1 MAQATTQ
8 QIFKFVDQ
16 TTEQLQKILNVSYRD
31 ALSENIFN
39 ILAQKTY
46 QEDGYPTQEQAQKLN
61 ESYQKFNLK
70 TYSITDIKR
79 ALEFAIVKA
88 QKVDQLDV
96 NLLMTPDVIGTLCAL
111 VIAEIFRDNS
121 QSHLEVMDP
130 TIGTGNLL
138 IETALELKKSTTLN
152 LSLHGIDNDDSLLT
166 IAAALSQA
174 VNEKI
179 DLYHQ
184 DAVADWIISDYDLVL
199 ADLPVGYYPMD
210 DNTLDFQTRAQKG
223 HSYAHHLIIEQAMKN
238 VRPGGIGIFIVPAQ
252 IFQTNQAK
260 TLAHWLVSSVYLQ
273 AVLSLPQT
281 LFASEAAT
289 KSLIVLQRHGQTSQQ
304 TPQVLMG
311 EIPDLG
317 NTSDIIKF
325 KNQLQN
331 WSQKTFKWE
340 K

>member
-1 MAQATTQ
+1 
-8 QIFKFVDQ
+8 
-16 TTEQLQKILNVSYRD
+16 
-31 ALSENIFN
+31 
-39 ILAQKTY
+39 
-46 QEDGYPTQEQAQKLN
+46 
-61 ESYQKFNLK
+61 
-70 TYSITDIKR
+70 
-79 ALEFAIVKA
+79 
-88 QKVDQLDV
+88 
-96 NLLMTPDVIGTLCAL
+96 
-111 VIAEIFRDNS
+111 
-121 QSHLEVMDP
+121 
-130 TIGTGNLL
+130 
-138 IETALELKKSTTLN
+138 
-152 LSLHGIDNDDSLLT
+152 
-166 IAAALSQA
+166 LSQA

-317 NTSDIIKF
+317 NTS
-325 KNQLQN
+325 
-331 WSQKTFKWE
+331 
-340 K
+340 